1 MTRRKSNSISLKDN
15 KNITKSDSYLSPSF
29 VDHYVLPYRNLNG
42 HCFSKENNIS
52 VLKKNIIIFG
62 ADMSSPADI
71 EKKSKKIIILGE
83 GTTQELD
90 DTTLTAQSKYGN
102 FVYITKK
109 KICIKSAL

>member
-1 MTRRKSNSISLKDN
+1 
-15 KNITKSDSYLSPSF
+15 
-29 VDHYVLPYRNLNG
+29 
-42 HCFSKENNIS
+42 
-52 VLKKNIIIFG
+52 
-62 ADMSSPADI
+62 MSSPADI

-90 DTTLTAQSKYGN
+90 DTTLTAKPKYGN

>member
-1 MTRRKSNSISLKDN
+1 
-15 KNITKSDSYLSPSF
+15 
-29 VDHYVLPYRNLNG
+29 
-42 HCFSKENNIS
+42 
-52 VLKKNIIIFG
+52 
-62 ADMSSPADI
+62 MSSPADI